1 MAGGTARR
9 IDATTALAGGLM
21 VFAWGTSSVATKVG
35 LDSYEPGPWT
45 LLRFAITCA
54 VMIVWALATRMRLP
68 ARRDV
73 LPIIGLGIIGITLNQ
88 MAFTYGV
95 RTVDPGTT
103 TFLLAT
109 VPVIAALLG
118 RAFLGERLTGPGW
131 TGITLTVIGTAVLT
145 LGNGQEVSYT
155 RSAIILLGGAFC
167 EACYYILQKP
177 FLRRYT
183 AVEVSTWA
191 LIASTL
197 PLVIYAP
204 RLPDQLRAAPAEANW
219 AVLYVAL
226 GAGVTGYVCM
236 SIVNS
241 RMPAT
246 IAAVLM
252 AGMPV
257 VAMLASWAYLDLVP
271 TWLSAVGGALSIA
284 GLLLVTVR
292 GAQPTIEPTTERAL
306 REQHDAA

>member
-1 MAGGTARR
+1 M
-9 IDATTALAGGLM
+9 M

-35 LDSYEPGPWT
+35 LESYEPGPWT
-45 LLRFAITCA
+45 LLRFGITCA
-54 VMIVWALATRMRLP
+54 VMLVWALATRMRLP

-73 LPIIGLGIIGITLNQ
+73 LPIIGLGIIGITINQ

-103 TFLLAT
+103 TFLLST
-109 VPVIAALLG
+109 VPVIAALLA
-118 RAFLGERLTGPGW
+118 RLFLGERLTQPGW
-131 TGITLTVIGTAVLT
+131 AGIGLTILGTVLLTVGK
-145 LGNGQEVSYT
+145 GQGVSYT
-155 RSAIILLGGAFC
+155 TSALILLGGAFA

-177 FLRRYT
+177 FLRRYS

-197 PLVIYAP
+197 PLVIF
-204 RLPDQLRAAPAEANW
+204 LPALPAQARAATSEANW

-226 GAGVTGYVCM
+226 GAGVIGYVCM

-246 IAAVLM
+246 VAAVLM

-257 VAMLASWAYLDLVP
+257 VTLIASWVYLDLRP
-271 TWLSAVGGALSIA
+271 TPVSVLGGALSIA
-284 GLLLVTVR
+284 GVLLVTLR
-292 GAQPTIEPTTERAL
+292 GAHPTVSPDVERDL
-306 REQHDAA
+306 QAARAVESPGR